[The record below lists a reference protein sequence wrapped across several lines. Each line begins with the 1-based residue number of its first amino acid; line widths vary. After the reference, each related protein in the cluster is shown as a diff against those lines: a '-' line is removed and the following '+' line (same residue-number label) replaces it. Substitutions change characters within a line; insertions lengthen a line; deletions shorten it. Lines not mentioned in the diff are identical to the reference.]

1 MEGGTKSKDK
11 MDEMGKYQQ
20 GKQDMEMTDTARN
33 DEAEGGDVRTG
44 IKCARCTKKG
54 HLAANCTTEIYCVIC
69 DRKDHVN
76 FRCPVLKMPRPVAH
90 AVGYA
95 VHGLGFYHIPH
106 PPLPRAR
113 KDTKMAL
120 ISVEGGQLDKEEVQ
134 RQLARIFPG
143 KWQWELSEHEDN
155 SFITKFPSKIEL
167 QRAIAFGGADAK
179 GVDIPAGVR
188 IRFDMWHEK
197 ETGYLL
203 PKVWVRVYGIRKEL
217 REF

>member
-1 MEGGTKSKDK
+1 
-11 MDEMGKYQQ
+11 
-20 GKQDMEMTDTARN
+20 
-33 DEAEGGDVRTG
+33 
-44 IKCARCTKKG
+44 
-54 HLAANCTTEIYCVIC
+54 
-69 DRKDHVN
+69 
-76 FRCPVLKMPRPVAH
+76 
-90 AVGYA
+90 
-95 VHGLGFYHIPH
+95 
-106 PPLPRAR
+106 
-113 KDTKMAL
+113 MAL

-197 ETGYLL
+197 ESGFLL
-203 PKVWVRVYGIRKEL
+203 PKVWVRIYGIRKEL
-217 REF
+217 REFQEL